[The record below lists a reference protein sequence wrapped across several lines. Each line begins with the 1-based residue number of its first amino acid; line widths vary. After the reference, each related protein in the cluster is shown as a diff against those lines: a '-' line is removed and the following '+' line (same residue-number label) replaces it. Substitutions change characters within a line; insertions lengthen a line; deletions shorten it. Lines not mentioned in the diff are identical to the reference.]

1 MSFLFRG
8 KMAKSP
14 ATYLFKGF
22 FPNLSRHLSGP
33 RHTTKQL
40 TRVTSPQ
47 ISTKAQGV
55 AVPDGGST
63 KEEVLPKEGTTDA
76 TVDKGHLAEQLCA
89 ARFIS
94 PHPLVTFADV
104 PAVCGVQ
111 SNYVL
116 AYDVFDPQRPL
127 FLGETVSPSLKFAEI
142 ETKSSST
149 EGSFNKLAQA
159 VSTPRQSA
167 DVEPESSSAEGS
179 LDPPARPLD
188 TELSTGFDSQ
198 SRKHLNRRSLPT
210 FPLSHSRD
218 VSSSSN
224 DTVVWSPSSS
234 SSTSSPVTSE
244 FGQMLQDAYRKII
257 GEKLID
263 KVHGLE
269 GTIEELRLR
278 VSDQTE
284 RAAGLETD
292 LEICERDRQLNFN
305 TALRLYRNSG
315 NLFSLER
322 ENLMDQVNRLRFEVW
337 DRDSQIWSRDQ
348 LIQALRLD
356 LTMYASH
363 EQWLFLRQCFYALQ
377 QKYGQ
382 MPEEFRTLEKK
393 YEDLE
398 EMHIDVSDRFR
409 KLEGDHTELKVQ
421 LDQNGDERNR
431 LEDAAETFKQS
442 SAEAAARYR
451 VLKVQR
457 DQIIGQKAESERKAR
472 ANEQLLAGLAARMFK
487 RILCMA
493 DVNSMDEEQIALCQL
508 AKKHL
513 GLDATKISNNFEKA
527 GASGDRE
534 IEEERD
540 ESNIPE
546 SLASEASP
554 SMSTS
559 KYNSY
564 ELTVPNGG
572 VNDGSIFTVTGGRDV
587 LESPD
592 TFEARRRREVAAAE
606 EEILGPLGLG
616 FKDGSPTLK
625 TIPKSSKST
634 KVSRFM
640 SLFPK
645 SPDTPSKI
653 SGVLST
659 AGADYIDQ
667 ITPARTGGTGG
678 IARDQWKVAGN
689 DLHEFT
695 EVFRGPRAQP
705 IEIVSPGVGT
715 QGAEDGSQ
723 RIEENPSQVF
733 EEGAISS
740 TSEDAPHDE
749 GPVDG
754 MGVGS
759 DLENDIDG
767 PVLEG
772 DNGETSRSEYEGRD
786 HQNPFSPLPTAA
798 PKPASSAESASLKS
812 FSEKPVG
819 SGSPIFPDLGVGNEA
834 VKEEANNFV
843 GLPKEAFN
851 APRLQ
856 DFRFGGNSDGVPF
869 FGSENESLTPSIPAS
884 EPASTGLFNLSSTSL
899 AQAPGNAYDPSR
911 FEQDFNF
918 GGSNGP
924 VLFTASSNTSSSLP
938 ARTPEVGSASA
949 SSALGAS
956 LAQNQAE
963 ENAPKE
969 GIPENDTIK
978 NEGTEKDV
986 SDPNMPNKKKAME
999 EARKKEEEARK
1010 EKPKF
1015 EGPNRNQRRAA
1026 SRERKAAEKKAQAA
1040 VVHATQRGRKAV
1052 ERAMMRG

>member
-1 MSFLFRG
+1 
-8 KMAKSP
+8 
-14 ATYLFKGF
+14 
-22 FPNLSRHLSGP
+22 
-33 RHTTKQL
+33 
-40 TRVTSPQ
+40 
-47 ISTKAQGV
+47 
-55 AVPDGGST
+55 
-63 KEEVLPKEGTTDA
+63 
-76 TVDKGHLAEQLCA
+76 
-89 ARFIS
+89 
-94 PHPLVTFADV
+94 
-104 PAVCGVQ
+104 
-111 SNYVL
+111 
-116 AYDVFDPQRPL
+116 
-127 FLGETVSPSLKFAEI
+127 
-142 ETKSSST
+142 
-149 EGSFNKLAQA
+149 
-159 VSTPRQSA
+159 
-167 DVEPESSSAEGS
+167 
-179 LDPPARPLD
+179 
-188 TELSTGFDSQ
+188 
-198 SRKHLNRRSLPT
+198 
-210 FPLSHSRD
+210 
-218 VSSSSN
+218 
-224 DTVVWSPSSS
+224 
-234 SSTSSPVTSE
+234 
-244 FGQMLQDAYRKII
+244 MLQDAYQKII

-269 GTIEELRLR
+269 GTVDELRLQL
-278 VSDQTE
+278 SDQTE
-284 RAAGLETD
+284 RVVGLETD
-292 LEICERDRQLNFN
+292 LEVCERDRQLNFN
-305 TALRLYRNSG
+305 TALRLYQNSG
-315 NLFSLER
+315 SLVSLER
-322 ENLMDQVNRLRFEVW
+322 ENLIDQVNRLRFEVG

-356 LTMYASH
+356 LSMYASH

-382 MPEEFRTLEKK
+382 MPEEFRTLEQK

-421 LDQNGDERNR
+421 LDQIGDERNR
-431 LEDAAETFKQS
+431 LEDAAETFKRR

-451 VLKVQR
+451 VLKVQH
-457 DQIIGQKAESERKAR
+457 DQITDQKAESERKAR

-487 RILCMA
+487 RIICMA
-493 DVNSMDEEQIALCQL
+493 DVNPMDEEQIALCQL

-513 GLDATKISNNFEKA
+513 GLDATNISNNFEKA
-527 GASGDRE
+527 GASGDRG

-540 ESNIPE
+540 ERNIPE
-546 SLASEASP
+546 SVASEASP

-559 KYNSY
+559 KYNSS
-564 ELTVPNGG
+564 EPTVPNAG
-572 VNDGSIFTVTGGRDV
+572 VNDGSRFTVIDRRDV

-640 SLFPK
+640 GLFPK

-659 AGADYIDQ
+659 AGTDYIDQ

-678 IARDQWKVAGN
+678 IARDQWKIAGN

-705 IEIVSPGVGT
+705 IEIVSPGVET

-723 RIEENPSQVF
+723 RIEGNTSQNV
-733 EEGAISS
+733 EGAISS
-740 TSEDAPHDE
+740 TSEDALHDE
-749 GPVDG
+749 GPVDE

-759 DLENDIDG
+759 YPENDIDG

-772 DNGETSRSEYEGRD
+772 DNGETSGSEYEGRD
-786 HQNPFSPLPTAA
+786 HRNPFSPSPTAA
-798 PKPASSAESASLKS
+798 PKPESSAESATLTS

-819 SGSPIFPDLGVGNEA
+819 SGSPIFSDLGVGNEA
-834 VKEEANNFV
+834 VKEEANNFL

-869 FGSENESLTPSIPAS
+869 FGSENESLTLSIPAS
-884 EPASTGLFNLSSTSL
+884 EPASIGLFNLSSTSL

-938 ARTPEVGSASA
+938 ARTPELGSASA

-969 GIPENDTIK
+969 GIPDHDTIK

-986 SDPNMPNKKKAME
+986 SDANMSNMKKAME

>member
-1 MSFLFRG
+1 
-8 KMAKSP
+8 MAVS
-14 ATYLFKGF
+14 
-22 FPNLSRHLSGP
+22 
-33 RHTTKQL
+33 
-40 TRVTSPQ
+40 
-47 ISTKAQGV
+47 
-55 AVPDGGST
+55 DGGSA
-63 KEEVLPKEGTTDA
+63 KEEVLPKEDTTDA

-89 ARFIS
+89 PRFIS

-127 FLGETVSPSLKFAEI
+127 FLGETISPSLKSAEI

-167 DVEPESSSAEGS
+167 DVEAESSSAEGS
-179 LDPPARPLD
+179 LDAPARPVD
-188 TELSTGFDSQ
+188 TELSTGLGTQNTINLHRSLTKHRADSQ

-244 FGQMLQDAYRKII
+244 FGQMLQDAYQKII
-257 GEKLID
+257 GDKLID

-269 GTIEELRLR
+269 GTIEELRLQ

-284 RAAGLETD
+284 RATGLETD
-292 LEICERDRQLNFN
+292 LEICERDRRLNFN

-315 NLFSLER
+315 NLVSLER
-322 ENLMDQVNRLRFEVW
+322 ENLIDQVNRLRFEVG

-356 LTMYASH
+356 LSMYASH

-377 QKYGQ
+377 QRYGQ
-382 MPEEFRTLEKK
+382 MPEEFRTLEQK

-398 EMHIDVSDRFR
+398 EMHIDVSNRFR

-421 LDQNGDERNR
+421 LDQIGEERNR

-451 VLKVQR
+451 VLKAQR

-487 RILCMA
+487 RIICMA

-513 GLDATKISNNFEKA
+513 GLNATKISQIFEKA

-540 ESNIPE
+540 ESDIPE
-546 SLASEASP
+546 RVASEASP

-559 KYNSY
+559 EYNSY
-564 ELTVPNGG
+564 GPTLSNAG
-572 VNDGSIFTVTGGRDV
+572 VNDGSRFTVIDRRDV

-606 EEILGPLGLG
+606 EELLGPLGLG

-645 SPDTPSKI
+645 SSDTPSKI
-653 SGVLST
+653 SEVLST
-659 AGADYIDQ
+659 AGSGYIDQ

-678 IARDQWKVAGN
+678 IARDQWKIAGN

-723 RIEENPSQVF
+723 RTEENPSQVF

-740 TSEDAPHDE
+740 TSEDALRDE
-749 GPVDG
+749 VPVDE

-772 DNGETSRSEYEGRD
+772 DNGETSGSEYEGRD
-786 HQNPFSPLPTAA
+786 HQNPFSPSPTAA

-819 SGSPIFPDLGVGNEA
+819 SRTPIFPDLGVGNEA
-834 VKEEANNFV
+834 VKEEANNFL

-884 EPASTGLFNLSSTSL
+884 EPASIGLFNLSSTSL
-899 AQAPGNAYDPSR
+899 AEAPGNAYDASR

-918 GGSNGP
+918 GGSNGR

-938 ARTPEVGSASA
+938 ARTPELGSASA

-986 SDPNMPNKKKAME
+986 SDPNMSNKKKAM
-999 EARKKEEEARK
+999 EEARK

-1040 VVHATQRGRKAV
+1040 AVHASQRGRKAV